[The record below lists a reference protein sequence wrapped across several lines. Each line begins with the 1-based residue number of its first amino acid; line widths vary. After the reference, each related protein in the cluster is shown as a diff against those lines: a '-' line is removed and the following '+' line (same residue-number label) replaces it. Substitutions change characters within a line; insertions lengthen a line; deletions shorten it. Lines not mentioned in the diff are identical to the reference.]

1 VAIIFGRCERPEG
14 ACLHAEVLSVGEMFR
29 DKRFA
34 CLREAPPPE
43 ALRRAGASAK
53 AGHAGVAIS
62 LFPASPEIASV
73 ALLPRN
79 DITTPFPKG
88 GGETLREDTESME
101 KTIVLVSTLDTKGS
115 EAAFLKD
122 LIQKRGH
129 RVILIDTN
137 TGGEPSIH
145 PDISAKE
152 VAKAG
157 GEKIEEIKKMKDT
170 GKASTMMIKGAIKK
184 VKRFLE
190 KGELDG
196 IVSFGGASNTAIA
209 TAIMK
214 SLPFGIP
221 KVMLSSTAA
230 MPAYAGGYFGTK
242 DIAMIHSVVDIAGL
256 NPLVEDLLNRAAG
269 AICGM
274 VEMRGSP
281 ESLSRSFQEKNL
293 IALTE
298 FKFSEECCSHI
309 RRLLEDRG
317 FEVIPFHAQ
326 GTGDRAME
334 ELIGDGLFQGVM
346 DIVPAGVGEELLGG
360 NRAAG
365 ANRLESA
372 GKKGIPQL
380 ITPCGFDMLSCGP
393 MERGDRGDPL
403 WVSKDIKN
411 RKLFIPDA
419 FRVQARTTS
428 QELREIAREVGR
440 KLNQSKGPV
449 VILIPLKGWSS
460 LDKKGMPFY
469 DPEADQAFLNELKS
483 HLNPAI
489 SLMELNLHLNT
500 REFAEEAVN
509 QFMKLYKRE
518 P

>member
-1 VAIIFGRCERPEG
+1 
-14 ACLHAEVLSVGEMFR
+14 M
-29 DKRFA
+29 
-34 CLREAPPPE
+34 
-43 ALRRAGASAK
+43 
-53 AGHAGVAIS
+53 
-62 LFPASPEIASV
+62 
-73 ALLPRN
+73 
-79 DITTPFPKG
+79 
-88 GGETLREDTESME
+88 EDME
-101 KTIVLVSTLDTKGS
+101 LKQKTIVLVSTLDTKGT
-115 EAAFLKD
+115 EAAFLKG

-129 RVILIDTN
+129 RVILLDTN
-137 TGGEPSIH
+137 TGGEPSFS

-152 VAKAG
+152 VAKAAG
-157 GEKIEEIKKMKDT
+157 WNIEEVRRMKDT
-170 GKASTMMIKGAIKK
+170 AKVSSIMIEGAIKK
-184 VKRFLE
+184 VKTLLE
-190 KGELDG
+190 KNQLDG
-196 IVSFGGASNTAIA
+196 IISFGGASNTAIA

-242 DIAMIHSVVDIAGL
+242 DIAMIHSVVDIAGS
-256 NPLVEDLLNRAAG
+256 NPLVEDVLKGAAG

-274 VEMRGSP
+274 VEMKESP
-281 ESLSRSFQEKNL
+281 QSLTRTFRKKPL

-309 RRLLEDRG
+309 RNLLEEKQ

-334 ELIGDGLFQGVM
+334 ELIGDGLFHGVM

-365 ANRLESA
+365 PNRLETA
-372 GKKGIPQL
+372 GKMGIPQL

-393 MERGDRGDPL
+393 LERGNRGDPL
-403 WVSKDIKN
+403 WVSKGIKN

-428 QELREIAREVGR
+428 EELREIAREVVR

-449 VILIPLKGWSS
+449 AVLIPLKGWSS
-460 LDKKGMPFY
+460 LDQEGMPLY
-469 DPEADQAFLNELKS
+469 DPEADQAFLDELRI
-483 HLNPAI
+483 HLNKKI
-489 SLMELNLHLNT
+489 SLIELDLHLNT
-500 REFAEEAVN
+500 REFAEEAVK
-509 QFMKLYKRE
+509 QFMKLYNR
-518 P
+518 

>member
-1 VAIIFGRCERPEG
+1 MKLEQ
-14 ACLHAEVLSVGEMFR
+14 
-29 DKRFA
+29 
-34 CLREAPPPE
+34 
-43 ALRRAGASAK
+43 
-53 AGHAGVAIS
+53 
-62 LFPASPEIASV
+62 
-73 ALLPRN
+73 
-79 DITTPFPKG
+79 
-88 GGETLREDTESME
+88 
-101 KTIVLVSTLDTKGS
+101 KTIIIISTLDTKGS
-115 EAAFLKD
+115 EAAFLKN
-122 LIQKRGH
+122 LIQERGH
-129 RVILIDTN
+129 RVILLDTN
-137 TGGEPSIH
+137 TGGEPSIP

-152 VAKAG
+152 VAEAG
-157 GEKIEEIKKMKDT
+157 GGNIEEMRKMKDT
-170 GKASTMMIKGAIKK
+170 AKVSSIMIEGAIKK
-184 VKRFLE
+184 VKSLLE

-196 IVSFGGASNTAIA
+196 IISFGGASNTAIA

-242 DIAMIHSVVDIAGL
+242 DIAIFHSVVDVVGF
-256 NPLVEDLLNRAAG
+256 NPLVIDVLKRGAG

-274 VEMRGSP
+274 AEMG
-281 ESLSRSFQEKNL
+281 EGLSFLPSVARKKDL

-298 FKFSEECCSHI
+298 FKFSEECCSHV
-309 RRLLEDRG
+309 RRLLEEKG

-326 GTGDRAME
+326 GIGDRAME
-334 ELIGDGLFQGVM
+334 DLIGEGFFQGVM

-365 ANRLESA
+365 PNRLENA
-372 GKKGIPQL
+372 GQLGIPQI

-393 MERGDRGDPL
+393 LERGDRGDPL

-428 QELREIAREVGR
+428 QELREIAREVAR

-449 VILIPLKGWSS
+449 AVLIPLKGWSS
-460 LDKKGMPFY
+460 LDKEGMPLY
-469 DPEADQAFLNELKS
+469 DPGADQAFLDELRI
-483 HLNPAI
+483 HLTKKI
-489 SLMELNLHLNT
+489 SLIELDLHLNT

-509 QFMKLYKRE
+509 QFMKLYEGKRSL
-518 P
+518 